1 MIISKCLD
9 SSYYV
14 GDRMMDFRLFSNR
27 TMCVAGPSHAG
38 KTVFVTK
45 LLESHAQMFKT
56 PIRKIK
62 WYYGVFQPQLHNQ
75 LRAKGYM
82 VKQGLPHQEDI
93 EQGDLIIL
101 DDLMQESSSSKDVTQ
116 MFIRTAHHREAF
128 VIYITQNIFDSG
140 KDQRTRNLSTQ
151 YLVVFKNP
159 RDPSQMYH
167 LARQILPDRPKALSA
182 MYTEATSK
190 PHGYLFI
197 DLTQECPDNLRFR
210 TNILPND
217 GSPMVVFQASA

>member
-1 MIISKCLD
+1 MT
-9 SSYYV
+9 
-14 GDRMMDFRLFSNR
+14 DFRLFSNR

-38 KTVFVTK
+38 KTVFVTN
-45 LLESHAQMFKT
+45 LLESHAEMFKS
-56 PIRKIK
+56 PIRKVK

-75 LRAKGYM
+75 LRNKGYM

-93 EQGDLIIL
+93 EQGDLLIL

-151 YLVVFKNP
+151 YLVIFKNP
-159 RDPSQMYH
+159 RDPSQMHH
-167 LARQILPDRPKALSA
+167 LARQVLPDRPKVLSA
-182 MYTEATSK
+182 IYNEATSK

-217 GSPMVVFQASA
+217 GSPMIVFQASV